1 MMSRLDTLQHE
12 AAHAVFA
19 LAQGHRVAKARV
31 GAVGDGLLG
40 SVEVEAAEDLYGH
53 LITTLAGPMAT
64 GQPPPP
70 WPPDPAAADGTDERE
85 AAMCVYLG
93 GISREQYISAA
104 AITAHMLED
113 HLVKGAIAAVARKL
127 GEVGSL
133 PHLGVEH
140 AVGETFLQWCREG
153 LLESAGT

>member
-1 MMSRLDTLQHE
+1 MMSRQDTLQHE

-64 GQPPPP
+64 GQLPPP

-85 AAMCVYLG
+85 AAMCVHVG
-93 GISREQYISAA
+93 GITREQYITAA
-104 AITAHMLED
+104 AICAHLLD
-113 HLVKGAIAAVARKL
+113 DPSVKEAIALVADKL
-127 GEVGSL
+127 GTLETL
-133 PHLGVEH
+133 THLMVRDALTPE
-140 AVGETFLQWCREG
+140 LREWIDR
-153 LLESAGT
+153 